1 MLSTFVLNRGKTLLM
16 ASIALATLGN
26 VAQAAEIKLPETT
39 LTASLR
45 TSMVSTNYE
54 TSPDAMDFS
63 LNSLSFYVNGKIT
76 DNVKFSFSSEINSS
90 EAMTVQ
96 DAIAQFEF
104 SPTMN
109 IWMGRF
115 LAPTDRANS
124 YGAYFSNNWNFAT
137 DGTQDGYPFITF
149 GRADG
154 VAYWGDFADTKLK
167 ISAGLFDVPSTKV
180 DMSTGVNTNDNADK
194 IMTAARVQ
202 YDFWDAEPGYYI
214 NGTYLGE
221 KDILAVGVAMNSV
234 DGNSTTNVDFLM
246 EKKVAGGGAFTIE
259 GEYIKYD
266 KLGGYDGNFAS
277 GDGYYLLGS
286 YLFPQTVGIGKIQL
300 LAKFGTAT
308 FEDGIVP
315 GKDSYLDI
323 STGVPVVIPAVAAVS
338 AADYEQDTAE
348 FNVNYIIKSFNAKMS
363 LFVKDTTFSDSAP
376 ANKEDNTQI
385 GIGVQLMTL

>member
-45 TSMVSTNYE
+45 TSMVSTSSD
-54 TSPDAMDFS
+54 TGPDVMDFN

-76 DNVKFSFSSEINSS
+76 DNVKFSFSSEINGS

-115 LAPTDRANS
+115 LPPTDRANS
-124 YGAYFSNNWNFAT
+124 YGAYFANNWNFAT

-154 VAYWGDFADTKLK
+154 VAYWGDFADKKLK
-167 ISAGLFDVPSTKV
+167 LSAGLFDIPSTKAGSP
-180 DMSTGVNTNDNADK
+180 DADK
-194 IMTAARVQ
+194 MMTAARIQ
-202 YDFWDAEPGYYI
+202 YNFWDAEPGYYI

-221 KDILAVGVAMNSV
+221 KDILAVGAAINSV
-234 DGNSTTNVDFLM
+234 DGNSTTNVDFLI
-246 EKKVAGGGAFTIE
+246 EKKVAGGGAFTVE
-259 GEYIKYD
+259 GEYIVYD
-266 KLGGYDGNFAS
+266 KLGGYGGYFAKGDANATPPVPPLADASS
-277 GDGYYLLGS
+277 GDSWYLMGS
-286 YLFPQTVGIGKIQL
+286 YLFPQAVGMGKVQVL
-300 LAKFGTAT
+300 GKFGT
-308 FEDGIVP
+308 
-315 GKDSYLDI
+315 SSLDAI
-323 STGVPVVIPAVAAVS
+323 AGGTSLEV
-338 AADYEQDTAE
+338 DTTE
-348 FNVNYIIKSFNAKMS
+348 LNLNYIIKSFNAKVS
-363 LFVKDTTFSDSAP
+363 LFYLDHSYSVTGLDDSS
-376 ANKEDNTQI
+376 I
-385 GIGVQLMTL
+385 GLGVQLMTL